1 MNIYENFVIL
11 NASLSDEEITAAVS
25 RIKDLVVNAGGEV
38 IRADHWGRRKLSYE
52 IKKQT
57 KGFYVLFV
65 YKAPAATIKK
75 LEELYKVFDPVIKFM
90 VIKLGPKQVKHLE
103 KALATEA
110 EQKIAAEQKAVAEKT
125 VTEQAVKSEA

>member
-25 RIKDLVVNAGGEV
+25 RIKDLVITAGGEV

-90 VIKLGPKQVKHLE
+90 VIKLGTKQIKHLE
-103 KALATEA
+103 KSLATEA
-110 EQKIAAEQKAVAEKT
+110 EQKAAAEKAATEKV